1 MHENPIG
8 KEPDSM
14 ATRDDTRT
22 RAPRGTRN
30 VTQAFFAALDGLSDS
45 QQAGVATAALAA
57 IRDALKARR
66 LKAREAAARARAK
79 APAKAKAAPRR
90 RAKTAVAAKRAPA
103 VMGKKAAAKKA
114 PAKRAVAS
122 KAAKRKSPSKPAAA
136 PAPETV
142 KA

>member
-1 MHENPIG
+1 LAALHENPIG

-14 ATRDDTRT
+14 ATKDDTRT

-30 VTQAFFAALDGLSDS
+30 VTQAFFAALDGLSDG

-79 APAKAKAAPRR
+79 TKATTPR
-90 RAKTAVAAKRAPA
+90 RAKAVAKRAPA
-103 VMGKKAAAKKA
+103 VAGKKAAAKKA

-122 KAAKRKSPSKPAAA
+122 KVAKRKSSRKPASG
-136 PAPETV
+136 PAPEAI